1 MNDRHIPQKRRN
13 IKKKY
18 TVVLLRPEYLSEITD
33 EVYGQDIYVALVKAT
48 TSEAAILAA
57 QAEAFKADKTILMRP
72 QKSEDYK
79 LCVLFEGHHE
89 PRRFGWQY

>member
-33 EVYGQDIYVALVKAT
+33 EVYVQDIYVARRKQEKVNA
-48 TSEAAILAA
+48 EAAESQRKAALLAA
-57 QAEAFKADKTILMRP
+57 
-72 QKSEDYK
+72 YK
-79 LCVLFEGHHE
+79 
-89 PRRFGWQY
+89 